1 MDAGCLAR
9 GGDRRSGED
18 MKRFIF
24 DDDLYIARV
33 LRGMEPC
40 YSPLDDRR
48 LIESHLKIIK
58 IYKSICMDNIDQ
70 FKTKGTPEETR
81 LYEALQKFMET
92 VSFEYTAEV
101 AVCAL
106 NANIGITSRN
116 VASLLST
123 RLIYTISGLYEY
135 QIEEKS
141 ENYFN
146 DGELITRERLDEFSK
161 YILCFKTNKSSTVS
175 KKMCLHHLNS
185 HLDYQQIDLF
195 KMNDMG
201 EADGYSRIEETGEIV
216 KAEEEK

>member
-1 MDAGCLAR
+1 
-9 GGDRRSGED
+9 

-48 LIESHLKIIK
+48 LIESHLKIVK

-70 FKTKGTPEETR
+70 FKTKGTAEETR
-81 LYEALQKFMET
+81 LYEALQKILGT
-92 VSFEYTAEV
+92 TSFEYTAEV
-101 AVCAL
+101 AVCVF
-106 NANIGITSRN
+106 NANLGITSRN
-116 VASLLST
+116 IASILSE
-123 RLIYTISGLYEY
+123 RLIYTRSGLYEY
-135 QIEEKS
+135 QVEQEA
-141 ENYFN
+141 ENYFA
-146 DGELITRERLDEFSK
+146 DGELITRSKIDEFSK

-175 KKMCLHHLNS
+175 KEMCLHRLDS

-201 EADGYSRIEETGEIV
+201 EVEGYSRVEETGEIV
-216 KAEEEK
+216 KLEAEK